1 MAIAVCYSI
10 ATCFEVDGVFKLPG
24 AKRIGRRIIASLVC
38 TLVDLKL
45 LPAIVKHLGHKCHS
59 VQLSFSVEGPENF
72 LFASDNWTEWHLCP
86 RCFTIAGRSF
96 RSTSVHTRLAIILRP
111 IRFAPGGLKTPS
123 ILKHVAMEEH
133 TAIAMQGVCY
143 IGKYHGSS

>member
-1 MAIAVCYSI
+1 MAIAVCSSI
-10 ATCFEVDGVFKLPG
+10 ATCFKMDGVFKPPG

-72 LFASDNWTEWHLCP
+72 LFASDLYPVADAQFSLRIHRHLDWLSLP
-86 RCFTIAGRSF
+86 RCFS
-96 RSTSVHTRLAIILRP
+96 
-111 IRFAPGGLKTPS
+111 
-123 ILKHVAMEEH
+123 
-133 TAIAMQGVCY
+133 
-143 IGKYHGSS
+143 